1 MTNLLNELNIIITI
15 NFKSKLMKKFLI
27 AILLVVSVN
36 SFAQSLEKENLDVI
50 QSIYGRS
57 KSELV
62 KQYMNL
68 SDEQTSAFL
77 KVYDSYE
84 TERKLLGQ
92 TKLKLIDDYAINYAT
107 LTDAKADELAKG
119 LLKNN
124 LSYEKLYSKTYN
136 KAKKAIG
143 AINAAKFVQ
152 LEFYLQTAISSE
164 IQDSIPFIGEI
175 ERSKVN

>member
-1 MTNLLNELNIIITI
+1 
-15 NFKSKLMKKFLI
+15 MKKVLI
-27 AILLVVSVN
+27 VLLLVVSAN
-36 SFAQSLEKENLDVI
+36 SFAQSLEKEDLDVI

-57 KSELV
+57 KAELV

-68 SDEQTSAFL
+68 SDEQTTAFK
-77 KVYDSYE
+77 KVYDNYE
-84 TERKLLGQ
+84 AERKSLGI
-92 TKLKLIDDYAINYAT
+92 TKLRLVDDYAVNYAT